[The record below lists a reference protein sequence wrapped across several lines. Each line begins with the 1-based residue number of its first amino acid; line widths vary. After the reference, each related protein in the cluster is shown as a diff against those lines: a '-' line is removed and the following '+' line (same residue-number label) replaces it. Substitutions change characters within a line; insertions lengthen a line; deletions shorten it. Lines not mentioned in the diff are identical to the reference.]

1 MHLRC
6 VHTLGLGSKIKKLK
20 TDLQIWSDKTSFIY
34 KEIFAAGIKSS
45 LEMCSVYHQY
55 CFSDWIHHL
64 VMESHNEIQ
73 HFFPF
78 FFYLEPA
85 LLFTLPLSH
94 EE

>member
-1 MHLRC
+1 MA
-6 VHTLGLGSKIKKLK
+6 
-20 TDLQIWSDKTSFIY
+20 D
-34 KEIFAAGIKSS
+34 IKSS
-45 LEMCSVYHQY
+45 LEMCSVYHQH

-73 HFFPF
+73 PFSLFF

-85 LLFTLPLSH
+85 LLFTLLLTH